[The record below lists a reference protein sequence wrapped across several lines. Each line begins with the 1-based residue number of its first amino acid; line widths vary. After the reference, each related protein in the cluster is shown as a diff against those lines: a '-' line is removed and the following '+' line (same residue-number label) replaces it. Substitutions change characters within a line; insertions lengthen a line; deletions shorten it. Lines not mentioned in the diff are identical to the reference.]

1 MVKIGWGVE
10 VERRS
15 KGKWCFLPHL
25 FRTLP
30 NLNSFTNVYE
40 LNYIIKT
47 WYQSCRLMY
56 CFVPWSLNFTIMHQ
70 RGFVHPRQCVSLI
83 TVAMLTDA
91 ILKSKCTSKT
101 ILSYISNIHI
111 VPHLT
116 RIGRV
121 VWKCNYVTGGP
132 TMCQMVELTLYL
144 APLLIQSIRI
154 RHIFDIPTWILPSE
168 VVWMLWVWMNGCSLT
183 EEHNASGDLI
193 KLANGIVW
201 RRDKSV

>member
-15 KGKWCFLPHL
+15 KGKGCFLPHL

-30 NLNSFTNVYE
+30 NLKSFTNVYE
-40 LNYIIKT
+40 LNYIIKI
-47 WYQSCRLMY
+47 WYKSCRLMY
-56 CFVPWSLNFTIMHQ
+56 
-70 RGFVHPRQCVSLI
+70 
-83 TVAMLTDA
+83 
-91 ILKSKCTSKT
+91 
-101 ILSYISNIHI
+101 
-111 VPHLT
+111 
-116 RIGRV
+116 
-121 VWKCNYVTGGP
+121 YVTGGQ
-132 TMCQMVELTLYL
+132 TMCQMVELTLHL
-144 APLLIQSIRI
+144 ASQLMQSIRI

-168 VVWMLWVWMNGCSLT
+168 VVWMLWVWMNGSSLT